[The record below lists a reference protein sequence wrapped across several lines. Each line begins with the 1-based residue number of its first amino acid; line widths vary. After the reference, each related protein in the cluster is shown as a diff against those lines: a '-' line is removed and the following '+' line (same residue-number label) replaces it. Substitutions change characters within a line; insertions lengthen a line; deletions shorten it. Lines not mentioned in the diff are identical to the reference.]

1 MSPNGT
7 IHRFGKNYF
16 HEIDHGTSTANY
28 RLTRHVELKWMERW
42 PDEKADIAGNRREFC
57 RSLFHGASLWW
68 FDMWGKYYESQ
79 KLVDEI
85 GEYKR
90 IGDELGDVSRE
101 PEAEIAVIVDPESTL
116 YINDAASGLQH
127 LPAKELFTPLLS
139 LCNRLGTPYKVYSLR
154 DIPHLPDFGKIRFAI
169 LPGLFEVTPEKEEL
183 LRKFVL
189 KDSRTVLWTY
199 GAALNDGIRKT
210 PENMRELTGIP
221 FGTAEAKRVAM
232 NGWTSLFAPST
243 PALSVHLLRKY
254 AQDAGVHF
262 FTDMECPVWA
272 AEDLLMIHTTESG
285 KRIIRLRRPAKLR
298 TLLGNPV
305 PERECT
311 EFEYEFSGPETILV
325 QLGKPSEFE
334 DDFR

>member
-1 MSPNGT
+1 M
-7 IHRFGKNYF
+7 
-16 HEIDHGTSTANY
+16 D
-28 RLTRHVELKWMERW
+28 ERW
-42 PDEKADIAGNRREFC
+42 PDEKADIAGNRCEFC

-79 KLVDEI
+79 KLIDEI

-169 LPGLFEVTPEKEEL
+169 LPGLFEVTPE
-183 LRKFVL
+183 
-189 KDSRTVLWTY
+189 
-199 GAALNDGIRKT
+199 
-210 PENMRELTGIP
+210 NMRELTGIP

-272 AEDLLMIHTTESG
+272 AEDLLMFHTTESG
-285 KRIIRLRRPAKLR
+285 RRTIRLRRPAKLR
-298 TLLGNPV
+298 TLLGNSV

>member
-1 MSPNGT
+1 
-7 IHRFGKNYF
+7 
-16 HEIDHGTSTANY
+16 
-28 RLTRHVELKWMERW
+28 
-42 PDEKADIAGNRREFC
+42 
-57 RSLFHGASLWW
+57 
-68 FDMWGKYYESQ
+68 
-79 KLVDEI
+79 
-85 GEYKR
+85 
-90 IGDELGDVSRE
+90 
-101 PEAEIAVIVDPESTL
+101 
-116 YINDAASGLQH
+116 
-127 LPAKELFTPLLS
+127 
-139 LCNRLGTPYKVYSLR
+139 
-154 DIPHLPDFGKIRFAI
+154 
-169 LPGLFEVTPEKEEL
+169 
-183 LRKFVL
+183 
-189 KDSRTVLWTY
+189 
-199 GAALNDGIRKT
+199 
-210 PENMRELTGIP
+210 MRELTGIP

-285 KRIIRLRRPAKLR
+285 KRTIRLRRPAKLR

-311 EFEYEFSGPETILV
+311 EFEYEFSGLETILV